1 MKTLYESILSST
13 KAGKHQLVQEW
24 CEKYQPFGGN
34 YKINSKGEIERS
46 VSKSST
52 KLYLSFNDYTELPH
66 YIQFADDEDLIL
78 FLGANPKKIQG
89 LLKI

>member
-1 MKTLYESILSST
+1 MKSLYESILSST

-52 KLYLSFNDYTELPH
+52 KLYLSFDDYTELPH
-66 YIQFADDEDLIL
+66 YIQFLVTRNLWYGILIM
-78 FLGANPKKIQG
+78 G
-89 LLKI
+89 LKNGQKL